1 MAFDRGRKMVK
12 AQLADLINLADEKPP
27 PDWEPLHIKVA
38 PTGLA
43 VSRRQS
49 PYLPMT
55 PDEIAK
61 ASIES
66 YQAGASA
73 VHLHMRDDNGTP
85 TNDLAIFRRVID
97 QIKVDCPDVIL
108 DVPGI
113 LGETEEEKR
122 LPLTIPEVETTALQ
136 PGPMIV
142 GSATLVRTPDSIA
155 RDLDFMLERD
165 IHPEIAIHDLSH
177 LANAERLIIPKIE
190 QPYYFNIV
198 LGLEGSTY
206 ATPAN
211 LMHIVDRLPAGSQWM
226 LSIGGRPTLDML
238 TFAILLGGHIRVGL
252 EDMIYLYARS
262 DELLTSNAQMVEKM
276 VRIATELGR
285 PIATAEQSRKML
297 GFKKGPRA

>member
-1 MAFDRGRKMVK
+1 MVK
-12 AQLADLINLADEKPP
+12 AQLADLINLVDEKPP

-43 VSRRQS
+43 VSRQQS

-55 PDEIAK
+55 PDEITQ

-66 YQAGASA
+66 YQAGATA
-73 VHLHMRDDNGTP
+73 VHLHMRDDNGVP
-85 TNDLAIFRRVID
+85 TNDVSIFRRVID
-97 QIKVDCPDVIL
+97 NIKAKCPDIII

-113 LGETEEEKR
+113 LGDTEEEKR
-122 LPLTIPEVETTALQ
+122 RPLTIPEVETTALQ

-142 GSATLVRTPDSIA
+142 GSATLVRTPDSIT
-155 RDLDFMLERD
+155 RDLDFMLEHD
-165 IHPEIAIHDLSH
+165 IHPEIATHDLSH

-190 QPYYFNIV
+190 KPYYFNIV

-211 LMHIVDRLPAGSQWM
+211 LMHIVDRLPEGSRWM
-226 LSIGGRPTLDML
+226 ISIGGRPTLDML
-238 TFAILLGGHIRVGL
+238 TFAIHLGWHIRVGL
-252 EDMIYLYARS
+252 EDKIYDYPRS
-262 DELLTSNAQMVEKM
+262 DELLKSNAQMVEKM

-285 PIATAEQSRKML
+285 PIATADQSRKLL
-297 GFKKGPRA
+297 GFKKGPKA